1 MDSRLFDC
9 MLDVVHVDEKWFYL
23 TQTNKKFYLAPG
35 EAEPHRTAK
44 SKRFVPKV
52 MFLCATARPR
62 WDTTRNVYFDGK
74 IGMWPFTKRVGAQR
88 SSRNRPR
95 GTMVTVPINVTAE
108 VYREFILNKVLP
120 AIDEKW
126 PECHRGMTINI
137 QQDNARPHIAP
148 NDPAFLAAVEGMNM
162 NVRLVCQPP
171 NSPDLNVL
179 DLGYFNAIQS
189 LQQTKR
195 CKTIDELV
203 KVVND
208 SFLELHP
215 ELLNKVFL
223 TLQTVMELIIL
234 NDGGNN
240 FKIPH
245 MRKDALARQGQL
257 PISIDVSEELMAKLV
272 SLDEGDD
279 AVAEQEAV
287 VEMEAE
293 AVVDLDAEVETA
305 FI

>member
-108 VYREFILNKVLP
+108 VYREFILNKVL
-120 AIDEKW
+120 
-126 PECHRGMTINI
+126 
-137 QQDNARPHIAP
+137 
-148 NDPAFLAAVEGMNM
+148 
-162 NVRLVCQPP
+162 
-171 NSPDLNVL
+171 L

-215 ELLNKVFL
+215 ELLNKVL
-223 TLQTVMELIIL
+223 QSLKWKRKQLSTLMQRLKRHSSNL
-234 NDGGNN
+234 NN
-240 FKIPH
+240 F
-245 MRKDALARQGQL
+245 GT
-257 PISIDVSEELMAKLV
+257 
-272 SLDEGDD
+272 SL
-279 AVAEQEAV
+279 
-287 VEMEAE
+287 
-293 AVVDLDAEVETA
+293 
-305 FI
+305 